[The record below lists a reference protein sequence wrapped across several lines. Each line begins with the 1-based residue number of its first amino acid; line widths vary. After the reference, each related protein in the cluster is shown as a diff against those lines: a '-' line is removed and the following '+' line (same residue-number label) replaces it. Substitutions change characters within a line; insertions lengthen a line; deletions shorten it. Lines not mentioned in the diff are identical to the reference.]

1 MKKVGQNFT
10 NQAIPC
16 SQALLKE
23 KTKQNKTYIPFIYVE
38 QIFLT
43 LSSYIMF
50 S

>member
-16 SQALLKE
+16 SQALFLRE
-23 KTKQNKTYIPFIYVE
+23 KKKTYIPFIYVE
-38 QIFLT
+38 QVFLT